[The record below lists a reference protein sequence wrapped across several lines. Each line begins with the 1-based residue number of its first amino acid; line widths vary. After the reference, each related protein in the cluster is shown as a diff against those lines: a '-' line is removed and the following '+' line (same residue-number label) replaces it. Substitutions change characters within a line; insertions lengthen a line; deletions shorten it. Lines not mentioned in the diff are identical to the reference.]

1 MQNKERRL
9 TKTSFKFVKN
19 VLIEMYHTWLFNV
32 IPVPN
37 AKHVKVEL
45 VKFTPDKNG
54 EPGYFMSGL
63 PFKPF
68 NRN

>member
-1 MQNKERRL
+1 
-9 TKTSFKFVKN
+9 
-19 VLIEMYHTWLFNV
+19 MYHTWLFNV
-32 IPVPN
+32 IPMPN

-45 VKFTPDKNG
+45 VKFTPDKN
-54 EPGYFMSGL
+54 EKPGYFMSGL